1 LIRFV
6 EAGAAAVVAL
16 ALSGCGGSGRASA
29 GHTPPAPSPL
39 RTADAVERCLAA
51 RHLHVL
57 RSAPPGRSILYDPS
71 VGRVTVLRVPRYAAS
86 VWIYPTAADAV
97 RFFWASATFLG
108 VLQDANALA
117 IFVGRSQ
124 PTPRH
129 EAQINTC
136 AFGPGASPLA
146 GPLINAG

>member
-1 LIRFV
+1 MRFV
-6 EAGAAAVVAL
+6 GAGAAAVVAL
-16 ALSGCGGSGRASA
+16 ALSGCGGAGRTPA
-29 GHTPPAPSPL
+29 GPAAPAPSPL
-39 RTADAVERCLAA
+39 RTADAVERCLLAQ
-51 RHLHVL
+51 HLHVL
-57 RSAPPGRSILYDPS
+57 RSAPPGRSILYEPS

-97 RFFWASATFLG
+97 RFFRASATFVG
-108 VLQDANALA
+108 VLHDANALA
-117 IFVGRSQ
+117 IFAGRAQ